1 MATTNLGLHAYS
13 TAETAAQWC
22 AALNSDNEKLDSL
35 VNVLQS
41 GNNSQLRYQKY
52 SDGTLHMWGF
62 VDLGTTYPCTHQT
75 AFGFASDRLTLTFPV
90 SCAATDYSFVAH
102 LSATVYPDTFV
113 TVAERKADSVGINL
127 TCPLND
133 ATVGN
138 SKGLSV
144 DIWGRWK

>member
-75 AFGFASDRLTLTFPV
+75 AFGLSLIHIFFRASGSP
-90 SCAATDYSFVAH
+90 A
-102 LSATVYPDTFV
+102 
-113 TVAERKADSVGINL
+113 
-127 TCPLND
+127 
-133 ATVGN
+133 
-138 SKGLSV
+138 
-144 DIWGRWK
+144 